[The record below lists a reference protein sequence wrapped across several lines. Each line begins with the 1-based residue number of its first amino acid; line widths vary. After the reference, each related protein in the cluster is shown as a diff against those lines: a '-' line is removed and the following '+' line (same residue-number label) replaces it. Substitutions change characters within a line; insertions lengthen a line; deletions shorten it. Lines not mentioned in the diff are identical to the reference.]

1 MNTPFFAEKSDS
13 GRKTISHRIFWIAVI
28 ALFLCPFSAFAQC
41 VTSWK
46 GSASGNWN
54 LPGNWT
60 AGVPSNNNTCI
71 STANSAVTLN
81 IAGAKAA
88 NLTLGLSTDR
98 LLFNNG
104 TSLTVSGSTIS
115 NAGAI
120 LLNSVGNFTELIIG
134 AANVTLSGGGTL
146 MMSNNAQN
154 IIIGASGTDKLT
166 NQETIQG
173 AGNIG
178 YGRLTLVNS
187 GTINANQ
194 SAGLT
199 IDTPGGLTNTGTI
212 EATGG
217 TLLLY
222 GTTVTN
228 TGGKI
233 SDSGKTLQLTNSTIN
248 GGTVTLTGASTL
260 QLYNGIIHGGS
271 TLTNSSTG
279 TIEAFAGSNTL
290 GGTVTNPAGGV
301 VKIDNGAVL
310 NLENGSYP
318 NLGSVTLN
326 STGNFT
332 ELVVDGANVTLS
344 GGSVTMSNNAN
355 NYIFGVVTADT
366 LTNQE
371 TIQGAGNIGY
381 GRLTLVNSGTI
392 NANQTTMLI
401 IQPSSTGFNNQ
412 GK

>member
-46 GSASGNWN
+46 GSAAGNWN
-54 LPGNWT
+54 VAVNWT
-60 AGVPSNNNTCI
+60 AGVPSKNNTCI
-71 STANSAVTLN
+71 NTANAAVTLN
-81 IAGAKAA
+81 IAGATAA

-154 IIIGASGTDKLT
+154 IIIGALGT
-166 NQETIQG
+166 
-173 AGNIG
+173 
-178 YGRLTLVNS
+178 
-187 GTINANQ
+187 
-194 SAGLT
+194 
-199 IDTPGGLTNTGTI
+199 
-212 EATGG
+212 
-217 TLLLY
+217 
-222 GTTVTN
+222 
-228 TGGKI
+228 
-233 SDSGKTLQLTNSTIN
+233 
-248 GGTVTLTGASTL
+248 
-260 QLYNGIIHGGS
+260 
-271 TLTNSSTG
+271 
-279 TIEAFAGSNTL
+279 
-290 GGTVTNPAGGV
+290 
-301 VKIDNGAVL
+301 
-310 NLENGSYP
+310 
-318 NLGSVTLN
+318 
-326 STGNFT
+326 
-332 ELVVDGANVTLS
+332 
-344 GGSVTMSNNAN
+344 
-355 NYIFGVVTADT
+355 DT

-412 GK
+412 GTLQVNTGDTMKITGPANSFLNFKSGTNTLTGGIYKDSGTLQIDNINIVTNAANITLTGSTSKLIDQSNLDGLRNFATNAAAGSFAISRGRNFTNLGNFTNNGTLNVGSGTKFDVNGNLTNFSGTTLTGGTYIVGGTLQFNGANIATNAANITLSGTTSKITDQVGTINALANFATNSGSFTLSGNQN